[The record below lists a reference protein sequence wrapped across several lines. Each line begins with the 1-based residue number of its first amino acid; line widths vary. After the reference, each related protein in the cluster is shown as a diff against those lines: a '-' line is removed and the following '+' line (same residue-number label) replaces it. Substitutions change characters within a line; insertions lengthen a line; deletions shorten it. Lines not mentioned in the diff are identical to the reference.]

1 MINTQHPFAMPN
13 SNHLQKFMYD
23 RDTIKALAVQIVAAQ
38 VEAHIDMISDA
49 GTKEYPT
56 FQEVA
61 NCIQG
66 AKETV
71 NDYIADL
78 LHDFR
83 AMLYAEVAKVTV
95 ETKSVI
101 LKPDASGRVDIDAEV
116 DVKIN

>member
-1 MINTQHPFAMPN
+1 MINTQHPFVMPN
-13 SNHLQKFMYD
+13 TNNLQSFMYN

-38 VEAHIDMISDA
+38 VEAHIDMISD
-49 GTKEYPT
+49 GGIKEYPT
-56 FQEVA
+56 FKDVA
-61 NCIQG
+61 ICIQG

-83 AMLYAEVAKVTV
+83 DTLYEEVAKVTV

-101 LKPDASGRVDIDAEV
+101 LKPDATGRVDIDAEV